1 MENKSELLIKS
12 SDTIS
17 NAINKLKTSFL
28 RTLIIIENKK
38 VIGVF
43 TEGDFRKVVLKGLDI
58 NKPVKNF
65 INKGYKFLN
74 ENYDKKKVIN
84 ILKKNEK
91 IHVLPVLNKDK
102 ILLDIVTRNDIFKKK
117 YTKINNTS
125 VVIMAGGKGTRMQ
138 PFTQILPKPLLPL
151 GNKTLLDKL
160 VQQFSSAGF
169 NSFFITLNSKKNI
182 IKSYIKDNLKKFKI
196 KTIVENEYLGT
207 IGSLRLIDKNL
218 SNFFFVTNCD
228 ILVDANFEDIM
239 EQHIRSK
246 SDLTIISSFKSFQIP
261 YGVFRISKS
270 GNLLNFKE
278 KPSFNHLVNCGVYL
292 MNKKLIKYIPKN
304 KACDIDELLK
314 ILIKNKKKI
323 KIYPIPGYA
332 WQDFGAWK
340 EYFKNA

>member
-1 MENKSELLIKS
+1 MENKLELLIKS

-28 RTLIIIENKK
+28 RTLLIIENKK

-218 SNFFFVTNCD
+218 SIFFFVTNCD